1 MRTTRREV
9 VRGGVLAGLGAAVA
23 GAPERAAG
31 SEGYTLLLRAAE
43 IAARTSD
50 ELRDIV
56 EEQQALVHSRQ
67 LPPAGTV
74 LLTEQSRKLADL
86 SSAVRDVESM
96 IRQAG
101 RVAGR
106 GNCA

>member
-9 VRGGVLAGLGAAVA
+9 LRGGVLAGLGTAVA
-23 GAPERAAG
+23 GAPGEAG
-31 SEGYTLLLRAAE
+31 ASAGYDLLLRAAE

-50 ELRDIV
+50 ELRGIV
-56 EEQQALVHSRQ
+56 EEQQRMVHSRQ
-67 LPPAGTV
+67 LPPAGRA

-86 SSAVRDVESM
+86 SSAMRDVEDM

-101 RVAGR
+101 RAAGR
-106 GNCA
+106 GTCA